1 MRKIWL
7 FIILAPLVACAL
19 FVTVYFWTTPSGEP
33 KLKIEFTP
41 TPPWHIWL
49 GQNLALNI
57 TIKNEGKALAKNVNI
72 NFTAPTG
79 FIISQSG
86 TNQYNENFAELKE
99 GEIKNQ
105 TLTLTIPA
113 IIKPGNY
120 TFTVIFYA
128 ENAPKEPYDYQITV
142 QLPH

>member
-1 MRKIWL
+1 M
-7 FIILAPLVACAL
+7 L
-19 FVTVYFWTTPSGEP
+19 FVIVHFWTTSSGKP
-33 KLKIEFTP
+33 NLKIEFNP
-41 TPPWHIWL
+41 APPWLIRP
-49 GQNLALNI
+49 GQSLALNV
-57 TIKNEGKALAKNVNI
+57 TIKNEGNSSAKNVNV
-72 NFTAPTG
+72 NFTAPAG
-79 FIISQSG
+79 FIISESG
-86 TNQYNENFAELKE
+86 SNQYTENFAELKE

-105 TLTLTIPA
+105 TLTLTIPS